1 MHQEQV
7 IAQVILCSAGD
18 VRRYH
23 ELRQRGVIPDQRHW
37 AIFVLGRYSAEQ
49 LAKPADRLPFVE
61 AWGAAPAPWAVCAFG
76 RHEAACA
83 TAALP
88 LSGQARVGFENNLCL
103 PDGSRAAGNQDLV
116 AGIARVA
123 GRLGYSLADADAI
136 RGWFG

>member
-1 MHQEQV
+1 MHHEQV

-61 AWGAAPAPWAVCAFG
+61 AWGATPAP
-76 RHEAACA
+76 
-83 TAALP
+83 
-88 LSGQARVGFENNLCL
+88 
-103 PDGSRAAGNQDLV
+103 
-116 AGIARVA
+116 
-123 GRLGYSLADADAI
+123 
-136 RGWFG
+136 